1 MTAALNQF
9 IPDIPIVETS
19 KEKEELRCVRIS
31 LPDSMI

>member
-1 MTAALNQF
+1 MAAALYQF

-19 KEKEELRCVRIS
+19 KEKEELHCVRVS